1 VAQQKIKIGEST
13 GHKYAGLVDPKLC
26 AKAILSG
33 DEFATRLYRA
43 IAGSGGTPKLIEA
56 QPSNNSELE
65 QSIASESERTT

>member
-1 VAQQKIKIGEST
+1 MIDC
-13 GHKYAGLVDPKLC
+13 HKYAGLVDPKLS

-33 DEFATRLYRA
+33 DDFATRLYRA